1 MGEGWR
7 GRGKRGGAPL
17 LQNVSLALKS
27 LKGSGEL
34 FPSQQ
39 QGDKPPKRK
48 EQRDEVG
55 GPRGEERVQDAALPK
70 RRTEGIHRE
79 VQERAQQRD
88 GHGDIDVVL
97 PRDNGRRHEGH
108 DQNRCRIGQLGVP
121 RRTERLHV
129 GTGRFQLAD
138 GVPKLPERQL
148 LRLRAR
154 TDEPEGF
161 GILPE
166 REDEIRLLLL
176 REGVGR
182 VDAHILQGPVAGLG
196 GERGRLHDALD
207 AQAVVGQFIPGKACA
222 VRLGIKRAER
232 DDPVPIRKPDIL
244 QHRCREVLLADLF
257 LPDAGGLA
265 FPGNAQIFGETKL
278 DAAPENAAKDHGV
291 CHHAEGDAPGL
302 QRRQFAAAS
311 HDAQLDDRGQ
321 QEDHRQDLR
330 NHERHLHDEVG
341 EHHAHGQ
348 PGLDEVVE
356 TLEQVRKHIQ
366 ADADGKGRQ
375 QDHRVVLGQIAEKQ
389 AHDVLR
395 VRRLRKKVATCGV
408 RSCAV
413 SHSP

>member
-1 MGEGWR
+1 MEGARETWGLPPFFR
-7 GRGKRGGAPL
+7 TFLSP
-17 LQNVSLALKS
+17 LKS
-27 LKGSGEL
+27 LKDSGKL

-302 QRRQFAAAS
+302 QRRQLAAAS
-311 HDAQLDDRGQ
+311 QDAQLDDRGQ

-389 AHDVLR
+389 AHNFLR